1 MAIIIESRDAD
12 LPHLREL
19 FLNERRRTF
28 TEQDISEFELDD
40 FDKQTQGEYI
50 LTALVN
56 NIPVGFISIWM
67 PNNFIHHLYVD
78 VKHQGQNLGTELLKA
93 AILKTS
99 FPITLKC
106 LVHNIKA
113 IEFYTKKGFIEK
125 SRGNSSNGTY
135 ILLELTKDIK
145 QP

>member
-1 MAIIIESRDAD
+1 MTIIRESRDTD

-28 TEQDISEFELDD
+28 TEQDLSEFELDD
-40 FDKQTQGEYI
+40 FDKQTQGECI
-50 LTALVN
+50 LTALAN
-56 NIPVGFISIWM
+56 NIPVGFISIWR

-78 VKHQGQNLGTELLKA
+78 VKHQGKNLGTELLKA

-106 LVHNIKA
+106 LTSNIKA
-113 IEFYTKKGFIEK
+113 VEFYGKKGFVEK

-135 ILLELTKDIK
+135 ILFELTKEVK
-145 QP
+145 

>member
-1 MAIIIESRDAD
+1 MLSIVESRNTD
-12 LPHLREL
+12 LPHLRKL

-78 VKHQGQNLGTELLKA
+78 VKHQGKNLGTELLKA
-93 AILKTS
+93 ALLKIS

-106 LVHNIKA
+106 LTSNIKA
-113 IEFYTKKGFIEK
+113 IEFYRKKGFIEK

-135 ILLELTKDIK
+135 ILFELTQEVK
-145 QP
+145 

>member
-1 MAIIIESRDAD
+1 MAIIRESRDSD

-28 TEQDISEFELDD
+28 TEQDLSEFELDD

-78 VKHQGQNLGTELLKA
+78 VKHQGKNLGTELLKA

-106 LVHNIKA
+106 LTSNIKA
-113 IEFYTKKGFIEK
+113 VEFYGKKGFIEK
-125 SRGNSSNGTY
+125 SRGNSSNGIY
-135 ILLELTKDIK
+135 ILFELTKELK
-145 QP
+145 

>member
-1 MAIIIESRDAD
+1 MTIIRESRDSD

-28 TEQDISEFELDD
+28 TEQDLSEFELDD

-78 VKHQGQNLGTELLKA
+78 VKHQGKNLGTELLKA

-106 LVHNIKA
+106 LTSNIKA
-113 IEFYTKKGFIEK
+113 VEFYGKKGFVEK

-135 ILLELTKDIK
+135 ILFELTKEVI
-145 QP
+145 

>member
-1 MAIIIESRDAD
+1 MTIIRESRDSD

-28 TEQDISEFELDD
+28 TEQDLSEFELDD

-78 VKHQGQNLGTELLKA
+78 VKHQGKNLGTELLKV

-106 LVHNIKA
+106 LKSNIKA
-113 IEFYTKKGFIEK
+113 VEFYGKKGFVEK

-135 ILLELTKDIK
+135 ILFELTKEVK
-145 QP
+145 